1 MMRTKPKF
9 SPKKVFKKEDA
20 IGLIVAVVLIIIVC
34 MNSRGSE
41 RLVFGF
47 FAAAA
52 GIITGAIIKGILT
65 KEFKRTV
72 VSVVLIVIISGSL
85 LFTLNVT
92 VGIDEI
98 HDFFAPDHSLDFK
111 LYGSYTIDGS
121 IVSEE
126 MKTERSTLISQPR
139 RPMPENWTLKSILTE
154 NGLEFLNEVWAAAVF
169 DEDTLVILTFG
180 RELKEIKYKYLGYY
194 GDGVTAKGEITFYE
208 EYEDNAMYVYY
219 TEGHDLYFM
228 NYDFYI
234 IEDGNKIVLDN
245 ARFIG

>member
-1 MMRTKPKF
+1 MMHTKPKF
-9 SPKKVFKKEDA
+9 NPKKVLKKEDV
-20 IGLIVAVVLIIIVC
+20 IGLIIAAVLIIIVC
-34 MNSRGSE
+34 INSRGTE
-41 RLVFGF
+41 RLVFAF

-85 LFTLNVT
+85 LFTLTVT

-98 HDFFAPDHSLDFK
+98 HDFFAPEHSLDFQ
-111 LYGSYTIDGS
+111 LYGGYTIDGS
-121 IVSEE
+121 IVAEE
-126 MKTERSTLISQPR
+126 MKTEKNTLISQPR
-139 RPMPENWTLKSILTE
+139 RPMPENLTLKSILTE
-154 NGLEFLNEVWAAAVF
+154 NGLEFLDEVWATAVF

-194 GDGVTAKGEITFYE
+194 GDGVTANGEITFYE
-208 EYEDNAMYVYY
+208 EYEDSAMYVYY
-219 TEGHDLYFM
+219 TEVHGLYFM
-228 NYDFYI
+228 NYDFYV
-234 IEDGNKIVLDN
+234 IEDSNIIVLDN